1 MCFFVPSWYHW
12 SWMGWIEWIQQ
23 SFPDDITELLMLDND
38 IDNDSENIFEDYG
51 SDIKSDSEEN
61 ECGD

>member
-1 MCFFVPSWYHW
+1 
-12 SWMGWIEWIQQ
+12 MGWIEWIQQ
-23 SFPDDITELLMLDND
+23 SFPDDINELLMLDND